1 MPSLMQAVASDRAT
15 PHSSRASILAKEQNL
30 RRLSKQL
37 AFLLFEFETLVRP
50 SSTPETIEDEFQ
62 MRLARQSL
70 AERAIW
76 LYKQR
81 RVRAKHFEAELF
93 GEPAWDLLLDLF
105 VSECQGRDIQVSSAC
120 IASAVPATT
129 ALRWITILEQG
140 GLLERFDDPRDRRR
154 SMVRLTDAGRSAMI
168 NYLTGIL
175 EK

>member
-1 MPSLMQAVASDRAT
+1 MPSLMQAVASDRGT

-81 RVRAKHFEAELF
+81 RVRASISILNFSASLP
-93 GEPAWDLLLDLF
+93 GTCYW
-105 VSECQGRDIQVSSAC
+105 ISSSRNAK
-120 IASAVPATT
+120 AATS
-129 ALRWITILEQG
+129 R
-140 GLLERFDDPRDRRR
+140 
-154 SMVRLTDAGRSAMI
+154 
-168 NYLTGIL
+168 
-175 EK
+175 

>member
-1 MPSLMQAVASDRAT
+1 
-15 PHSSRASILAKEQNL
+15 
-30 RRLSKQL
+30 
-37 AFLLFEFETLVRP
+37 
-50 SSTPETIEDEFQ
+50 
-62 MRLARQSL
+62 
-70 AERAIW
+70 
-76 LYKQR
+76 
-81 RVRAKHFEAELF
+81 VRAKHFDAELF

-154 SMVRLTDAGRSAMI
+154 CMVKLTDAGRSAMI
-168 NYLTGIL
+168 NYLTGFL